1 MKIPFFMKTIL
12 CFGDSNTWGWDPV
25 ASAQSSAP
33 VRHPHAVRWPGVLR
47 NHLGAGFH
55 IIEEGQSGRTTV
67 HDDPLEG
74 SRNGRVYLE
83 PCLESHQPLDLVV
96 MMLGTNDLK
105 TRFGLPAGDVA
116 LGVEALVKIIQRSKS
131 GPQEQPPQVLLIA
144 PPAVG
149 DLSHL
154 PALSDKFARATEKS
168 LQLPELYRQVAQ
180 SHGCAFLDGQL
191 HTRPSA
197 LDGLHLEAAEHVRL
211 GQAVAEMISKLNGL
225 NK

>member
-1 MKIPFFMKTIL
+1 MKTIL
-12 CFGDSNTWGWDPV
+12 CFGDSNTWGWDPI
-25 ASAQSSAP
+25 ASAQSAAP
-33 VRHPHAVRWPGVLR
+33 VRHSHAVRWTGVLR
-47 NHLGAGFH
+47 NHLGPGSH

-116 LGVEALVKIIQRSKS
+116 LGVEALVKVIQRSNS
-131 GPQEQPPQVLLIA
+131 GPQRQPPQVLLIA

-154 PALSDKFARATEKS
+154 PALSAKFSGAREKS
-168 LQLPELYRQVAQ
+168 LQLPELYRRVAQ
-180 SHGCAFLDGQL
+180 THGCAFLDGQL
-191 HTRPSA
+191 YAHASA
-197 LDGLHLEAAEHVRL
+197 LDGLHLEAAEHARL
-211 GQAVAEMISKLNGL
+211 GKAVADMASNLNGL
-225 NK
+225 KK